1 MQYAPVESG
10 ASCPRDALVSRTSD
24 SSRVVRS
31 SRVPP
36 PLWMFIFATAM
47 WALNRYHPVLPV
59 IPAAWREC
67 ARFVLMAAAITPS
80 AAFYQFHRAHTTFNP
95 LKPETARAL
104 VTSGVFAWTR
114 NPMYLGLFLL
124 LLGWAIK
131 LGTLSPFAGPL
142 LFLALIQHVQIR
154 PEEQAL
160 RLRFGSDY
168 ERYCQRV
175 NRWWGR
181 SRRT

>member
-10 ASCPRDALVSRTSD
+10 ASYPREVLVSYAADRA
-24 SSRVVRS
+24 RVIRS

-36 PLWMFIFATAM
+36 PLWMFIFAASM
-47 WALNRYHPVLPV
+47 WALNRYYPGLTV
-59 IPAAWREC
+59 IPQTWREC
-67 ARFVLMAAAITPS
+67 ARFVLIASAITP
-80 AAFYQFHRAHTTFNP
+80 AVAFYQFHRAHTTFNP
-95 LKPETARAL
+95 LRPETASAL

-124 LLGWAIK
+124 LLGWAVK

-142 LFLALIQHVQIR
+142 LFLPLIQYVQIR

-168 ERYCQRV
+168 DRYCRRV

-181 SRRT
+181 IRRS